1 MFSWAFLDQRL
12 TFNSLFFFHGKYPQT
27 CASRVVFFLSSMV
40 FDSVLQASIFF
51 HIVMNGEVGRSRV
64 YCGSRQT
71 LEKMTISNVS
81 GFRVPFC
88 FFVRK
93 SISCPF

>member
-12 TFNSLFFFHGKYPQT
+12 TFNSCFFSHGKYPQT
-27 CASRVVFFLSSMV
+27 CASRVFFLSSMV

>member
-12 TFNSLFFFHGKYPQT
+12 TFNSVF
-27 CASRVVFFLSSMV
+27 FFLSSMV

-51 HIVMNGEVGRSRV
+51 HIVMNGEVVRSRV